1 MADDNDERLT
11 VLKSGE
17 IPRQA
22 EMREDLVL
30 TPVRGLRGPWR
41 PKYLITQHWRGRLHP
56 TTRLWSEEEA
66 QMEANRIKADP
77 EVTQLGITLED
88 PEGTF
93 VRIPLRDLGPAPK
106 EAGSSTPSGTTS
118 HSVTSAT
125 AAG

>member
-1 MADDNDERLT
+1 MADDNEERLT

-30 TPVRGLRGPWR
+30 TPIRRPW
-41 PKYLITQHWRGRLHP
+41 PATGKFWINHHYQGKNMTPAPRLY
-56 TTRLWSEEEA
+56 TEEA
-66 QMEANRIKADP
+66 AQEEANRIKDDP
-77 EVTQLGITLED
+77 EVSRLMIQHEN

-93 VRIPLRDLGPAPK
+93 TRIPLRDLGPAPK

-118 HSVTSAT
+118 HSATSAT